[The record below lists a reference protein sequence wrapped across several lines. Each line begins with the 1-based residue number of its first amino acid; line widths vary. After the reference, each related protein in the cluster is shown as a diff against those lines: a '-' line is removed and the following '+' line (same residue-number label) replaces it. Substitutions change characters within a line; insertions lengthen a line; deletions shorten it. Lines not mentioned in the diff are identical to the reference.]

1 MCVSFVTRFL
11 FSHAQLAGQ
20 SLTYDLEILD
30 VYEHKETSDSGYS
43 LQALDVQAMQE
54 EVAK

>member
-1 MCVSFVTRFL
+1 
-11 FSHAQLAGQ
+11 
-20 SLTYDLEILD
+20 

-43 LQALDVQAMQE
+43 LQALDVEAMQG

>member
-1 MCVSFVTRFL
+1 MTRFL
-11 FSHAQLAGQ
+11 CSRAQLAGQ

-30 VYEHKETSDSGYS
+30 VYEHKETSGSGYS